1 MSIKSEL
8 RKEIKHQRKLIQN
21 KDFLDE
27 TIVNQLLNSSYYK
40 SSNTILSY
48 ASLDDEICTDKL
60 INNAL
65 SDGKTV
71 ALPYCC
77 DNEGHMLFYII
88 KSMDDLVSGSFG
100 VREPNIDKCK
110 QLNNFDN
117 ALIIVPGL
125 CFSQNGNRLGYGKG
139 YYDRFLQNNSL
150 ISIGL
155 CYNSFIK
162 NDVPT
167 DKYDIPVDFIISEKR
182 IYSCKNGGK
191 NG

>member
-1 MSIKSEL
+1 MLLKSEI
-8 RKEIKHQRKLIQN
+8 RKEIKHQRKLIEN
-21 KDFLDE
+21 KIELDDKIISQLICSDF
-27 TIVNQLLNSSYYK
+27 YK

-88 KSMDDLVSGSFG
+88 NSTDDLINGSFG
-100 VREPNIDKCK
+100 VREPNINKCTL
-110 QLNNFDN
+110 LNNFDN
-117 ALIIVPGL
+117 AIIIVPGL
-125 CFSQNGNRLGYGKG
+125 CFSPDGSRLGYGKG
-139 YYDRFLQNNSL
+139 YYDRFLQNKSL

-155 CYNSFIK
+155 CYNSFII
-162 NDVPT
+162 NNIPA
-167 DKYDIPVDFIISEKR
+167 DKYDIPVDYIISEKR
-182 IYSCKNGGK
+182 IYNCKNGGK